1 MKFTAPV
8 LILLL
13 LGLNTFAQVSPAPGT
28 VLNYTQVML
37 EYPPVAGATGYL
49 VQVVQDTTG
58 PLFAKPLIS
67 QKDNSTATL
76 VTGLDFGK
84 KYLWRYA
91 ATSNGKQQPWS
102 GPYGFEITRR
112 QLNNNSPSP
121 LTVVVNDKAKHAG
134 GLIAGDFQCIV
145 DRAGNPVW
153 QMPVVDGEPLTNNT
167 RDLRLTDVG
176 TITFLN
182 SASKPVECDLN
193 GKVLW
198 QAPTTP
204 VVSGDTSEFFHH
216 DFQRLPNG
224 NYMVLGDKYVW
235 KKVPD
240 KYKDKIEVKA
250 NPNLPNGAVLPGAP
264 NPFVKTVNGEM
275 MAKLQY
281 GTIIEYNT
289 DGEVVWSWNSE
300 TYIDD
305 ETMFGLLANVA
316 SSLSPA
322 GNGAMPPGVG
332 IASNDRD
339 PHLNAFSVDTA
350 GTYVY
355 AGFRQLSRIIK
366 IEKATGKIAAEW
378 GAQKNGDGFF
388 SNQHGA
394 FIQPNGNILVFDNG
408 GIKPGAQPSRVVS
421 FSQGS
426 NGTGASIKWSA
437 DCLVNGTP
445 VKSHRG
451 GNADE
456 LANGNILVCSGTAAL
471 PGFVPP
477 ATPVAGGTKPVK
489 PTGSFPTSHI
499 IEFTPDKQVAWYATV
514 SQQQRAPYR
523 VHYAASLY
531 PLYFT
536 IQAAEST
543 NGNITLTVFNEGSHS
558 DAYTI
563 TAISGKSRITAS
575 TKTTTVLPDGS
586 VRANLNLIPTENLIN
601 GEPVTIVVSSKQQPG
616 LVKSA
621 KVTVAR

>member
-1 MKFTAPV
+1 MKFTTPILVFMLFVLKPV
-8 LILLL
+8 
-13 LGLNTFAQVSPAPGT
+13 AQVLPAPGA

-37 EYPPVAGATGYL
+37 EYPSVSGATGYL

-76 VTGLDFGK
+76 VTGLEFGK

-102 GPYGFEITRR
+102 GPYSFEIIQR

-121 LTVVVNDKAKHAG
+121 LTVVINDKTKHAG

-153 QMPVVDGEPLTNNT
+153 QMPVVEGELLTNNT

-193 GKVLW
+193 GKILW
-198 QAPTTP
+198 RAPDMP
-204 VVSGDTSEFFHH
+204 SVSGDTSEFFHH

-281 GTIIEYNT
+281 GTIIEYNA

-300 TYIDD
+300 TYLDD
-305 ETMFGLLANVA
+305 ETMFGLLANIA
-316 SSLSPA
+316 ASLSPA

-366 IEKATGKIAAEW
+366 IDKTTGKVAAEW
-378 GAQKNGDGFF
+378 GAQKIGDGFF

-394 FIQPNGNILVFDNG
+394 FIQPNSNILVFDNG

-421 FSQGS
+421 FSQGG
-426 NGTGASIKWSA
+426 NGTGAAIKWSA
-437 DCLVNGTP
+437 DCMVNGTP
-445 VKSHRG
+445 IKSHRG

-456 LANGNILVCSGTAAL
+456 LPNGNILVCTGTGAL

-477 ATPVAGGTKPVK
+477 APTAAGSAPQLKPN
-489 PTGSFPTSHI
+489 GSFITSHI
-499 IEFTPDKQVAWYATV
+499 IEFSPDKQVAWYATV

-523 VHYAASLY
+523 AHYAVSLY

-536 IQAAEST
+536 IQATENTS
-543 NGNITLTVFNEGSHS
+543 GNIAVTIFNEGSHS

-563 TAISGKSRITAS
+563 TAISGKSRVTAT
-575 TKTTTVLPDGS
+575 TKSATVLPDGF
-586 VRANLNLIPTENLIN
+586 VRVNINLTPAENLIN
-601 GEPVTIVVSSKQQPG
+601 GETVTIMVSSTQLPG
-616 LVKSA
+616 LTKVA
-621 KVTVAR
+621 KVAVAR

>member
-1 MKFTAPV
+1 MKFTPPV
-8 LILLL
+8 LVLLL
-13 LGLNTFAQVSPAPGT
+13 LGLKAVAQVSPAPGT

-37 EYPPVAGATGYL
+37 EYPSVNGATGYQ

-76 VTGLDFGK
+76 VTGLQFGK

-91 ATSNGKQQPWS
+91 ATSNGKQLPWN
-102 GPYGFEITRR
+102 GPYGFEIIQR
-112 QLNNNSPSP
+112 QLNNNMASP
-121 LTVVVNDKAKHAG
+121 LTVVINDSIKHAG

-153 QMPVVDGEPLTNNT
+153 QMPVVGGELLTNNT

-182 SASKPVECDLN
+182 SASKPMECDIN
-193 GKVLW
+193 GKILW
-198 QAPTTP
+198 RAPDMP
-204 VVSGDTSEFFHH
+204 AVSGDTSEFFHH

-264 NPFVKTVNGEM
+264 NPFIKTVNGEM

-300 TYIDD
+300 NYLDD

-316 SSLSPA
+316 ASLSPA
-322 GNGAMPPGVG
+322 GNGVMPPGVG

-355 AGFRQLSRIIK
+355 AGFRQLSRIVK
-366 IEKATGKIAAEW
+366 IEKATGKVAAEW

-388 SNQHGA
+388 SYQHGA
-394 FIQPNGNILVFDNG
+394 FIQPSGNILVFDNG

-421 FSQGS
+421 FSQGT
-426 NGTGASIKWSA
+426 NGTGSSIKWSA
-437 DCLVNGTP
+437 DCVVNGNP

-456 LANGNILVCSGTAAL
+456 LANGNILVCTGTGAL

-477 ATPVAGGTKPVK
+477 ASPAAGGASAFKPA
-489 PTGSFPTSHI
+489 GGFPTSHI

-523 VHYAASLY
+523 AHYTPSLY

-536 IQAAEST
+536 IQAAENT
-543 NGNITLTVFNEGSHS
+543 TGTIKLTVFNEGSQS
-558 DAYTI
+558 DEYTI
-563 TAISGKSRITAS
+563 TAVSAQSRVTANS
-575 TKTTTVLPDGS
+575 KTNKVLPGGS
-586 VRANLNLIPTENLIN
+586 VQVTLSLTPAESLIN
-601 GEPVTIVVSSKQQPG
+601 GEQITVIVSSKHLPA
-616 LVKSA
+616 VSKSCR
-621 KVTVAR
+621 VTVTR